1 MTKGGQLIF
10 LYLNSEF
17 ILRIITPLKTVIKN
31 PKVYEFKEGLRKA
44 MMGFL
49 GIPVHKKVRHL
60 KIYCTGVI

>member
-17 ILRIITPLKTVIKN
+17 ILRIITLLKTVIKN
-31 PKVYEFKEGLRKA
+31 PKVYDFKEGPRKE

-49 GIPVHKKVRHL
+49 GIPVHKKL
-60 KIYCTGVI
+60 DI